1 MKIPERT
8 RLRVNLAAFLVIA
21 LGLAYAM
28 ANQVLTIL
36 QDRYTVTAMFPDAG
50 GVFTNQEVTYRGVTV
65 GQVGELRVV
74 EDGVAIDLLIKKGTD
89 IPAEDVEARVMFKSA
104 VGEQF
109 VDLLPA
115 SDSAP
120 YLEHGDVIP
129 MSQTSIPVS
138 TQELLATLEAV
149 LRGVPPDALEGA
161 IDALGEGLTGTGPDI
176 ATILESLA
184 DLAELFADRAPEFEG
199 ILRSGTEVG
208 DAFLASKEDFAAAIR
223 ELEPVAGSLAASTDD
238 LRALMDNTN
247 LSSDELVT
255 LLREDRVA
263 VNEFL
268 ADFADLNELQEEHSD
283 DLLRILTHL
292 PVALGKF
299 NKTFEPATGLVR
311 FGLVT
316 DPDRQPCSYGRR
328 RTSPENRDTGPPPKN
343 LACSSSAD
351 PAPAASSA
359 PRRTT
364 ARRALPPSLLG
375 EVTLSDPGPRL
386 PARMVDWAWTLF
398 YLHGL

>member
-8 RLRVNLAAFLVIA
+8 RLRINLAAFLVIA

-28 ANQVLTIL
+28 ANQVLSVL
-36 QDRYTVTAMFPDAG
+36 QERYTVTAMFPDAG

-65 GQVGELRVV
+65 GQVGELRVI

-120 YLEHGDVIP
+120 YLEDGDEIP

-138 TQELLATLEAV
+138 TQELLSTLEAV

-184 DLAELFADRAPEFEG
+184 DLAEVFADRAPEFEG
-199 ILRSGTEVG
+199 ILRSGTRVG
-208 DAFLASKEDFAAAIR
+208 DEFLASQENFAAAIR

-238 LRALMDNTN
+238 LRALMENAN
-247 LSSDELVT
+247 VVSDETVA

-268 ADFADLNELQEEHSD
+268 RAFADLNELQARHSD
-283 DLLRILTHL
+283 DLLRLLTHL
-292 PVALGKF
+292 PIALGKF
-299 NKTFEPATGLVR
+299 NKTFEPDTGLVR

-316 DPDRQPCSYGRR
+316 DPNRQPCSYGRR
-328 RTSPENRDTGPPPKN
+328 RVSPENRDTGPPPKN
-343 LACSSSAD
+343 FGCSTEAD
-351 PAPAASSA
+351 QSPGPSRAATNDAP
-359 PRRTT
+359 PT
-364 ARRALPPSLLG
+364 SLLG
-375 EVTLSDPGPRL
+375 EVTFSEPGPRL
-386 PARMVDWAWTLF
+386 PARMVDWSWTLF